1 MTAFYT
7 IVMIAFASLSVV
19 TLFSHLVR
27 VNEARDGIN
36 ELREGVE
43 KEEERIAIIQTEIK
57 DLRFDSQILD
67 EERVAV
73 EKQTECMLKVEE
85 KYTRHRERTEGRQ

>member
-1 MTAFYT
+1 
-7 IVMIAFASLSVV
+7 MIAFASLSVV

-27 VNEARDGIN
+27 INEAKEGIN
-36 ELREGVE
+36 ELRDGIE
-43 KEEERIAIIQTEIK
+43 KEEERIAVIQAEIK

-85 KYTRHRERTEGRQ
+85 KYSRHRERTEGRQ

>member
-1 MTAFYT
+1 MAVFYT
-7 IVMIAFASLSVV
+7 IVMVAFASLSVV

-27 VNEARDGIN
+27 INEAKEGIN
-36 ELREGVE
+36 ELRDSVE

-85 KYTRHRERTEGRQ
+85 RYTRHLERNGRQ

>member
-1 MTAFYT
+1 MSAFYT

-27 VNEARDGIN
+27 INEAKEGIN
-36 ELREGVE
+36 ELRDGIE
-43 KEEERIAIIQTEIK
+43 KEEERIAIIQAEIK

-73 EKQTECMLKVEE
+73 EKQTKCMLKVEE
-85 KYTRHRERTEGRQ
+85 KYTKYRERDEGRQ